1 MNVGDAVTK
10 GQVLAAADDS
20 AAQLAV
26 DAAEANLAAATARL
40 ASDKKGPDAATK
52 AAAKDSVTQAKL
64 QLAQAIQNR
73 TDTRRQNS
81 ITLSQA
87 KTAVTRARQRLAD
100 DKAAEPPVAPATL
113 AADQDAITA
122 AKQSLTATQARVT
135 ASNNQ
140 LNAQVSSAQL
150 GVTSAQNN
158 YATKIVPAT
167 VIQIQSD
174 TAAVANAQAS
184 LTSAKT
190 ALAGA
195 QLVAPEDGVVTAVN
209 VVAGTMAPSGY
220 AIQLQAGPMIVTGS
234 FTETD
239 IVKLKVGQPATVTVT
254 AAGATVAGAVT
265 QISPVAATTGGSS
278 VVTYAVKVTLTN
290 PPAAVL
296 AGMSASVAVTTA
308 ELDNVVTV
316 PASALNGS
324 SGSYTVRVIGSD
336 GQTALVDVQVGL
348 VTSSAAEIKSGITAG
363 ETVAIGTVSSR
374 TSTSTT
380 SGGGGTVISVPGGG
394 FGGGG
399 RVP

>member
-1 MNVGDAVTK
+1 M
-10 GQVLAAADDS
+10 
-20 AAQLAV
+20 
-26 DAAEANLAAATARL
+26 
-40 ASDKKGPDAATK
+40 
-52 AAAKDSVTQAKL
+52 
-64 QLAQAIQNR
+64 
-73 TDTRRQNS
+73 
-81 ITLSQA
+81 
-87 KTAVTRARQRLAD
+87 
-100 DKAAEPPVAPATL
+100 
-113 AADQDAITA
+113 
-122 AKQSLTATQARVT
+122 
-135 ASNNQ
+135 
-140 LNAQVSSAQL
+140 
-150 GVTSAQNN
+150 
-158 YATKIVPAT
+158 
-167 VIQIQSD
+167 
-174 TAAVANAQAS
+174 
-184 LTSAKT
+184 
-190 ALAGA
+190 
-195 QLVAPEDGVVTAVN
+195 VTAVN